1 MFNFKNLRKDATN
14 YYLIIDIAMIV
25 LVMVNLG
32 WIIFDWVFTVPWV
45 QMLLNWVYPPFV
57 TFYGENVHENFYNYD
72 LVFVSIFI
80 SEFIFGWGVAIY
92 KKDYGSW
99 WHYPF
104 YHWYDLLGCIPIGS
118 FRFLRVLRLISI
130 TVRLQR
136 LGIID
141 LSNTALMLF
150 LKRNYGIFVEE
161 VSDRVVVNV
170 LDGVQEEMQHGSP
183 LQEQLIRDVLQ
194 PRHDV
199 LAEELVARLEHSMQ
213 RLLVTHNDSV
223 RSYVHRV
230 IQQAMSHN
238 PELRLVGT
246 VPILG
251 GMVNRQLD
259 HAVGDIVANVVEQM
273 VADLSSDTVHT
284 MVENTLEAVLQ
295 DLLQPS
301 GSRLNGLDVVN
312 DVIELIKQQV
322 QVQRWKA
329 VEPPQ

>member
-25 LVMVNLG
+25 LVMLNLS
-32 WIIFDWVFTVPWV
+32 WIIFDWVFAVPWV
-45 QMLLNWVYPPFV
+45 QMLLNWLYAPFV
-57 TFYGENVHENFYNYD
+57 QFYGEHVHSNFYNYD

-80 SEFIFGWGVAIY
+80 SEFVLGWCVAIY
-92 KKDYGSW
+92 KKDYRSW

-136 LGIID
+136 LGVID

-170 LDGVQEEMQHGSP
+170 LDGVQDEIQHGSP
-183 LQEQLIRDVLQ
+183 LQERLIRDVLQ
-194 PRHDV
+194 PRHNV
-199 LAEELVARLEHSMQ
+199 LAEELVARAEQSTQ
-213 RLLVTHNDSV
+213 RLLAVHSESV
-223 RSYVHRV
+223 RDYVHKV
-230 IQQAMSHN
+230 IRQAMSHN
-238 PELRLVGT
+238 PELQVVGA

-259 HAVGDIVANVVEQM
+259 HAVGDIVANVVEQL
-273 VADLSSDTVHT
+273 VADLSSDTVHE
-284 MVENTLEAVLQ
+284 MVENFLAALLE
-295 DLLQPS
+295 DLLKPS
-301 GSRLNGLDVVN
+301 DSQLDGLQVVN
-312 DVIELIKQQV
+312 EVIELIKQQV
-322 QVQRWKA
+322 QVQRWKEA
-329 VEPPQ
+329 EAL